1 MLHCNPRDCSL
12 VSWGAHK
19 WLNRMPD
26 QMKST
31 AKGRNTLRSIRNIY
45 GADIERRKC
54 ELIAA
59 LTMQPPR
66 SMRALVRLH
75 EDLLFLRAFPGEP
88 RTLRSAKQ
96 ALEQIE
102 TWFMKAPRTDRAIL
116 DDSGAVGSKGGYV
129 FAFPIVQWLVR
140 RAAGEVEIDWRNYD
154 NCSQLDLPLRAFAR
168 IAERDGFDSGE
179 YTTREWVAIARRH
192 DLQTDLQWMIEAL
205 NTASGFDA
213 DQLWTAAEPPIVWD
227 LKGSRWSVTHNALR
241 TKPYVMRRAMR
252 HPPPD
257 PARHIARSLKHIRT
271 LKPRQARE
279 VIDVTR
285 AALTA
290 RCREVVSISYAN
302 QNEVHWCDLGQGAA
316 LAVIGATPRYRMS
329 IEANYGYLL
338 LSNGVPIGYGGVT
351 ALFRQANT
359 GINIFD
365 PFRGSE
371 AAFLWIEMLRAFQT
385 LFGVRR
391 FIING
396 YQFGEGNAEA
406 IKSGA
411 YWFYYRL
418 GFRPVSSAQKQQA
431 AREASR
437 LAKPGAQRSPAAT
450 LKALAKGDLVLD
462 LPGFNEG
469 DHVDEMLL
477 PQVGARA
484 AGKLAGESI
493 GSRKTAERQLATR
506 LAGALGVLSM
516 RSWPAAER
524 RAFAML
530 APAISIVPDLAS
542 WSRAEQRSL
551 VAMMRAKGHAQESDF
566 ARAAAKTPHFFR
578 ALIHELES

>member
-1 MLHCNPRDCSL
+1 ME
-12 VSWGAHK
+12 AHK

-26 QMKST
+26 RLKSIT
-31 AKGRNTLRSIRNIY
+31 KEPNELRSIRNIY
-45 GADIERRKC
+45 GADIERRKR

-59 LTMQPPR
+59 VTAQPPR
-66 SMRALVRLH
+66 SMQTLIRLH
-75 EDLLFLRAFPGEP
+75 EDLLFLRAFPGEAQ
-88 RTLRSAKQ
+88 TLQLALH
-96 ALEQIE
+96 ALEQME
-102 TWFMKAPRTDRAIL
+102 TWFSKTPRTDRTEL
-116 DDSGAVGSKGGYV
+116 EDSGAVGSTSRYV
-129 FAFPIVQWLVR
+129 FPFPIAQWLVR

-154 NCSQLDLPLRAFAR
+154 NCSRLDLPLRAFAR
-168 IAERDGFDSGE
+168 ITERDGFDSGE
-179 YTTREWVAIARRH
+179 YTTREWVDIARRR
-192 DLQTDLQWMIEAL
+192 DVQTDLQWMIEAL
-205 NTASGFDA
+205 NTATGFDA

-227 LKGSRWSVTHNALR
+227 LKGSRWSVTHNALPA
-241 TKPYVMRRAMR
+241 KPYVMRRTMR
-252 HPPPD
+252 RPARD
-257 PARHIARSLKHIRT
+257 PARHIATPLKHIRT
-271 LKPRQARE
+271 LAPRQARK

-302 QNEVHWCDLGQGAA
+302 PNEVHWCDLGQGAA
-316 LAVIGATPRYRMS
+316 LAVIGAAPRYRMS

-371 AAFLWIEMLRAFQT
+371 AAFLWVEMLRAFQT

-406 IKSGA
+406 IRSGA

-418 GFRPVSSAQKQQA
+418 GFRPVSPTLNKQA

-437 LAKPGAQRSPAAT
+437 LAKPGAQRSSVAT
-450 LKALAKGDLVLD
+450 LKALALGDLVLD
-462 LPGFNEG
+462 LPGFSEEG
-469 DHVDEMLL
+469 HFDETLL
-477 PQVGARA
+477 PQLGARA
-484 AGKLAGESI
+484 AAMLAAEPLASRAAAEQRLAEKLA
-493 GSRKTAERQLATR
+493 A
-506 LAGALGVLSM
+506 ALGVRSM
-516 RSWPAAER
+516 KNWPAAER

-530 APAISIVPDLAS
+530 APAVSIVPDLAN
-542 WSRAEQRSL
+542 WNRAERQSV
-551 VAMMRAKGHAQESDF
+551 VAMMRKKGHAQESDF
-566 ARAAAKTPHFFR
+566 ARAATKNPRFFR
-578 ALIHELES
+578 ALVQELISESP